1 MQGRGSLVCLH
12 YYRRIANREVGGE
25 GLGINEATRLHRHG
39 CNLCVGMVYWYQ
51 GGGETGDI

>member
-51 GGGETGDI
+51 GGGDI